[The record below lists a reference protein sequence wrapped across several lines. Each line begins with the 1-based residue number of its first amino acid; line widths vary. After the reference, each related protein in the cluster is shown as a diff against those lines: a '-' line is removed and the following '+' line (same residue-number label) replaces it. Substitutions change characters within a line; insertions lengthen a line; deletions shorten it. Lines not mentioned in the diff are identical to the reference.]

1 MLSGVC
7 PRQAGGLRSSGG
19 AAGNL
24 LGCFDALA
32 LAVVLAVICFG
43 LPGGGEYS
51 STVRHWGSVSV
62 LSNETALELD

>member
-1 MLSGVC
+1 M
-7 PRQAGGLRSSGG
+7 
-19 AAGNL
+19 
-24 LGCFDALA
+24 GCFNALA

-51 STVRHWGSVSV
+51 SAVRHWGSVSV